1 VGHWYVRWV
10 NFLPRDDYPVGQQRN
25 SLSKG
30 ESNWHARQAASNAA
44 ASTCLRQKGGEKE
57 FGMRFSTSF
66 VRPFAIALAAALAL
80 SCGASTAS
88 AANIHFIGKVKA
100 AVVGNEVV
108 VSGKVSGIGNEE
120 ITYAIEI
127 DAQLTVYLVNP
138 GAKGNKPPG
147 QNKEPLKA
155 FGEGVHGVSEDNGQ
169 FTFTIRVDLTEA
181 IAEALAGTQVKNN
194 WTVEQG
200 PLMVTGVKLTI
211 TQGNDTIQA
220 TVP

>member
-1 VGHWYVRWV
+1 
-10 NFLPRDDYPVGQQRN
+10 
-25 SLSKG
+25 
-30 ESNWHARQAASNAA
+30 
-44 ASTCLRQKGGEKE
+44 
-57 FGMRFSTSF
+57 MRFGTSF
-66 VRPFAIALAAALAL
+66 VRPFAIALAAAAL
-80 SCGASTAS
+80 VLFGGASTAS

-155 FGEGVHGVSEDNGQ
+155 FGEGVLDVSEDNGQ

-200 PLMVTGVKLTI
+200 PLTVTGVKLTI